1 MEVGTKLE
9 MDAAMEARTGAANS
23 LRAYNV
29 RARKTDLPPEVH
41 DTAEA
46 RKLKEACQQF
56 ESILWAQVW
65 KKTRAN
71 ARALG
76 GGKPRVWGQ
85 MEDLSV
91 EMASEELAKSG
102 GAGLWKVLYD
112 QMIGSVAAG
121 KETKTEG
128 GGENVPSA

>member
-1 MEVGTKLE
+1 MT
-9 MDAAMEARTGAANS
+9 TPIQ
-23 LRAYNV
+23 AYNV
-29 RARKTDLPPEVH
+29 RVYKSEVPPEVH

-56 ESILWAQVW
+56 ESILWAQIW
-65 KKTRAN
+65 KKSKNN

-76 GGKPRVWGQ
+76 GSEEKERPWKQ
-85 MEDLSV
+85 LEDLSV

-112 QMIGSVAAG
+112 QMIPSVAAG
-121 KETKTEG
+121 IKSEEL
-128 GGENVPSA
+128 